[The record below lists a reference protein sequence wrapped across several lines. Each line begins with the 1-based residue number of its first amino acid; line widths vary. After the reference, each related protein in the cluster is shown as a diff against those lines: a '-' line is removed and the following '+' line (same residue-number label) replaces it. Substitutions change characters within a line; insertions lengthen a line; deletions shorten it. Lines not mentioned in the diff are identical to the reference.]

1 MSYTIQD
8 VVNIHRSMLSNNI
21 MLFYE
26 GTFSQEIIK
35 SVLKFAES
43 KLEHIETQTSVKK
56 KVFNVMVE
64 CLQNICKHVEG
75 DERELDKK
83 SMFMIAK
90 VNGDYIVTTGNPV
103 NNDKVAELSDILIKI
118 NEFSTDELKSVFKSL
133 LTDEDAKAHGI
144 SGLGLIDVAR
154 KTGGKFKF
162 DFKDLDSNYRFFILQ
177 TRISY

>member
-1 MSYTIQD
+1 MGYNIQD
-8 VVNIHRSMLSNNI
+8 VVDIHRNMLSNNI

-26 GTFSQEIIK
+26 GAFSQDIIK
-35 SVLKFAES
+35 SVLKFTER
-43 KLEHIETQTSVKK
+43 KLEYIETQTSVKK

-64 CLQNICKHVEG
+64 CLQNICKHVESEEG
-75 DERELDKK
+75 LIDTK

-90 VNGDYIVTTGNPV
+90 ENGDYIVTTGNPV
-103 NNDKVAELSDILIKI
+103 NNDKVEELSGILRKI
-118 NEFSTDELKSVFKSL
+118 NEFSEEELKSVFKSL
-133 LTDEDAKAHGI
+133 LKDGTSKDYGI

-154 KTGGKFKF
+154 KTGSKFNF